1 MPCLPRQSADGS
13 YLPAMMQA
21 EENLYLEVF
30 INDYRIGKLASFHRY
45 ADGCLTIASE
55 DLREFDLKGPNEA
68 IHDGGICLE
77 RMPGVTYRYDAAG
90 QTIHFAVTDEARIPL
105 VLDARRRRPEM
116 APAQEYPVSAVF
128 NYALFANA
136 NSDDLKITPSY
147 QGVSATVDMHLFSG
161 YGAIDQSATMNST
174 ASELTPNAVRLD
186 SRWSYEDPAK
196 VLTYVAGDIVSA
208 SLNWTRSVRMGGVQ
222 LRRDFTLRPDLI
234 TSPLPQVSG
243 SAAVPS
249 TIELYANQS
258 RALSKEFS
266 GGPFTIDNI
275 PTITGPGTIRLVM
288 RDASGKEIVSEY
300 AYYASANL
308 LAQGVFD
315 YAAETGFVR
324 RFYGLDSNNYDGN
337 PVGSASFRYGVTP
350 RLTAEGH
357 AEGGDGLLNL
367 GSAVNFGLGIM
378 GWDRSVSRAASSTE
392 ISEHSF
398 RDRSRP
404 RFGARGCSRGSYAA
418 SETIRIWSP

>member
-1 MPCLPRQSADGS
+1 
-13 YLPAMMQA
+13 MMQA
-21 EENLYLEVF
+21 KETLFLEVF

-55 DLREFDLKGPNEA
+55 DLREFDLKVPNEA

-90 QTIHFAVTDEARIPL
+90 QTIHFAVTDEVRVPL

-136 NSDDLKITPSY
+136 NSDDLKTTPSY

-196 VLTYVAGDIVSA
+196 ILTYVAGDIVSA

-258 RALSKEFS
+258 RALSKEFA

-275 PTITGPGTIRLVM
+275 PTITVVRSLGQRVQRRYRSTAFGIV
-288 RDASGKEIVSEY
+288 RD
-300 AYYASANL
+300 
-308 LAQGVFD
+308 
-315 YAAETGFVR
+315 
-324 RFYGLDSNNYDGN
+324 
-337 PVGSASFRYGVTP
+337 
-350 RLTAEGH
+350 H
-357 AEGGDGLLNL
+357 
-367 GSAVNFGLGIM
+367 GLG
-378 GWDRSVSRAASSTE
+378 RAAVRAGSTQPRRL
-392 ISEHSF
+392 SGSGL
-398 RDRSRP
+398 RDGAKQQPFLQGYRHRHQRSP
-404 RFGARGCSRGSYAA
+404 L
-418 SETIRIWSP
+418 